1 MPVTWI
7 LSFGSIISAAMI
19 VLSVGFWRWWARR
32 RPEPDEIT
40 KIAIGAGIAAI
51 APVLLAIASAG
62 VAATGHKAG
71 IGWAFAFEIIN
82 DLGFSNIY
90 PVGLA
95 LYSRAAPKG
104 LTGVMVG
111 VFFLHLFAGN
121 MLVGW
126 LGGLLERMSGAEFWG
141 MHAGITLA
149 ASVILLLVRVAAGRT
164 LAPAYHLAAQPQP
177 A

>member
-1 MPVTWI
+1 
-7 LSFGSIISAAMI
+7 
-19 VLSVGFWRWWARR
+19 
-32 RPEPDEIT
+32 
-40 KIAIGAGIAAI
+40 
-51 APVLLAIASAG
+51 VLLAIASAG
-62 VAATGHKAG
+62 VAATGRKAG
-71 IGWAFAFEIIN
+71 IGWAIAFEIIN

-121 MLVGW
+121 LMVGW
-126 LGGLLERMSGAEFWG
+126 LGGLLERMSGVEFWG
-141 MHAGITLA
+141 MHAGIILS

-164 LAPAYHLAAQPQP
+164 LAPAYHLEHVRLRGLS
-177 A
+177 